1 MSRPRSAGGRAA
13 PYGRTLVLR
22 LVTAGLPLFGVALTL
37 AIVDHVPQSVALAM
51 TGAAAAVWVAGVLG
65 VHRSAVQPLRTLA
78 SLLGGLRRG
87 DYSMRSA
94 RARVDDPLGLVM
106 FEANALADTL
116 TEQRIGALEATALL
130 RKVMGEIDVAVF
142 AFDEESCL
150 RLVNRAGERLL
161 GSPRERLERESA
173 ASLGL
178 DRLLEGPS
186 PRVVELAFPGSSGRG
201 EIRRSMFRQNGRPHT
216 LLVVADVSRALRQ
229 EELAAWRSLV
239 RVLSH
244 EINNSLTP
252 IASVAGSMRR
262 VIDRDPRPP
271 DWDDDVR
278 RGLELVEGRA
288 GALRRFMAAYA
299 RLARLPP
306 PDLKQVELAPLVVRV
321 AALESRMRVD
331 VERGPDVIV
340 QGDADQLEQLLI
352 NLLTNAVDAALPE
365 HGRVAVGWAKE
376 GAAAVVRVRDE
387 GPGLAETAN
396 LFVPF
401 FSTKPG
407 GNGIGL
413 ALSRQIAE
421 SHGGSVALRNREDG
435 RGAEALVRLPLA

>member
-1 MSRPRSAGGRAA
+1 MKRGLPFGRA
-13 PYGRTLVLR
+13 LVLR
-22 LVTAGLPLFGVALTL
+22 LVTTGLPLLAVALTL
-37 AIVDHVPQSVALAM
+37 ALVPNVPLTAALGL
-51 TGAAAAVWVAGVLG
+51 TGAAAAIWIAGVLG
-65 VHRSAVQPLRTLA
+65 VHRNAVQPLRTLA

-94 RARVDDPLGLVM
+94 RARADDPLGLVM
-106 FEANALADTL
+106 LEANALADTL

-142 AFDEESCL
+142 AFDEDACL

-161 GSPRERLERESA
+161 GLPRERIERESA
-173 ASLGL
+173 SALGL
-178 DRLLEGPS
+178 APLLEGPS
-186 PRVVELAFPGSSGRG
+186 PRVVDLAFPGASGRG
-201 EIRRSMFRQNGRPHT
+201 ELRRGTFRQNGRPHA

-252 IASVAGSMRR
+252 IASVAGSMRKLL
-262 VIDRDPRPP
+262 DRNPRPA
-271 DWDDDVR
+271 DWNEDLQ

-306 PDLKQVELAPLVVRV
+306 PMLKDVELEPLVVRV
-321 AALESRMRVD
+321 AALESRMKVE
-331 VERGPDVIV
+331 VERGPDVVV
-340 QGDADQLEQLLI
+340 QGDADQLEQLFI
-352 NLLTNAVDAALPE
+352 NLITNAVDAALPDG
-365 HGRVAVGWAKE
+365 GRVVVGWLRE
-376 GAAAVVRVRDE
+376 GRAAIVRVQDE
-387 GPGLAETAN
+387 GEGLADTPN

-407 GNGIGL
+407 GSGIGL

-421 SHGGSVALRNREDG
+421 SHGGSVVLHNREDA

>member
-1 MSRPRSAGGRAA
+1 MSRGLPFGRA
-13 PYGRTLVLR
+13 LVLR
-22 LVTAGLPLFGVALTL
+22 LVTTGLPLFVVALTL
-37 AIVDHVPQSVALAM
+37 ALVPNVPSPAALAL
-51 TGAAAAVWVAGVLG
+51 TGAAAAIWVAGVLG
-65 VHRSAVQPLRTLA
+65 VHRNAVQPLRTLA

-94 RARVDDPLGLVM
+94 RARADDPLGLVM
-106 FEANALADTL
+106 LEANALADTL
-116 TEQRIGALEATALL
+116 TDQRIGALEATALL

-142 AFDEESCL
+142 AFDEDACL

-161 GSPRERLERESA
+161 GLPRERIERESA
-173 ASLGL
+173 SALGL
-178 DRLLEGPS
+178 APLLEGPS
-186 PRVVELAFPGSSGRG
+186 PRVVDLAFPGASGRG
-201 EIRRSMFRQNGRPHT
+201 ELRRGTFRQNGRPHT

-252 IASVAGSMRR
+252 IASVAGSMRKLL
-262 VIDRDPRPP
+262 DRDPRPA
-271 DWDDDVR
+271 DWNEDLQ

-306 PDLKQVELAPLVVRV
+306 PAMKDVSLEALVVRV
-321 AALESRMRVD
+321 AALESRMKVE
-331 VERGPDVIV
+331 VERGPELVV

-352 NLLTNAVDAALPE
+352 NLITNAVDAALPDG
-365 HGRVAVGWAKE
+365 GRVVVGWSRE
-376 GAAAVVRVRDE
+376 GTVAVVRVRDE
-387 GPGLAETAN
+387 GEGLADTPN

-407 GNGIGL
+407 GSGIGL

-421 SHGGSVALRNREDG
+421 SHGGSVVLRNREDS
-435 RGAEALVRLPLA
+435 RGAEAQVRLPLA

>member
-1 MSRPRSAGGRAA
+1 MSRQRFGRA
-13 PYGRTLVLR
+13 LVLR
-22 LVTAGLPLFGVALTL
+22 LVSAGLPLLGVALTL
-37 AIVDHVPQSVALAM
+37 ALVPNVPTAAALGM
-51 TGAAAAVWVAGVLG
+51 TAAAAGIWIAGVLG

-78 SLLGGLRRG
+78 NLLGGLRRG

-94 RARVDDPLGLVM
+94 RAREDDPLGLVM
-106 FEANALADTL
+106 LEANALADTL

-130 RKVMGEIDVAVF
+130 RKVMAEIDVAVF

-150 RLVNRAGERLL
+150 RLVNRAGEKLL
-161 GSPRERLERESA
+161 GRPRERIERESA
-173 ASLGL
+173 AALGL
-178 DRLLEGPS
+178 AGFLEGAT
-186 PRVVELAFPGSSGRG
+186 PRVVELAFPGASGRG
-201 EIRRSMFRQNGRPHT
+201 ELRRGTFRQNGRPHT
-216 LLVVADVSRALRQ
+216 LLVLADVSRALRQ

-262 VIDRDPRPP
+262 GLDREPRPA
-271 DWDDDVR
+271 DWDDDLR

-306 PDLKQVELAPLVVRV
+306 PDLHAVELAGLVERV
-321 AALESRMRVD
+321 AALESRMPVA
-331 VERGPDVIV
+331 VERGPEVVV

-352 NLLTNAVDAALPE
+352 NLLGNAVDATLPE
-365 HGRVAVGWAKE
+365 GGRVTVDWLRDGRVAI
-376 GAAAVVRVRDE
+376 VRIRDE
-387 GPGLAETAN
+387 GPGIADTAN

-421 SHGGSVALRNREDG
+421 SHGGTVALRNRDDG
-435 RGAEALVRLPLA
+435 RGAEALVRLPLV